1 MNFTCLTREP
11 ESELCGVGVK
21 SNALAQICI
30 DLFSICNL
38 DRILYSVEFPSV
50 LK

>member
-1 MNFTCLTREP
+1 MAREWPSPWFGYLQLTVVTFSREIP
-11 ESELCGVGVK
+11 GLMH
-21 SNALAQICI
+21 NN
-30 DLFSICNL
+30 CNL